1 MFILLSQSDEDYNQS
16 GEESGECNN
25 LPSSNVFLKKNNK
38 LKKKGRKCQWSEP
51 LVINLAYIIVENY
64 KYMETLLMT
73 DTKNAKNG
81 QYMDCIIKELKD
93 KCVDQGKEFLFDM
106 NQTRQ
111 KFRRCVVACR
121 AVTLKIKISYRTK
134 RFQKS
139 KDYGE

>member
-1 MFILLSQSDEDYNQS
+1 
-16 GEESGECNN
+16 
-25 LPSSNVFLKKNNK
+25 
-38 LKKKGRKCQWSEP
+38 
-51 LVINLAYIIVENY
+51 
-64 KYMETLLMT
+64 
-73 DTKNAKNG
+73 
-81 QYMDCIIKELKD
+81 MDCIIKELKD

-121 AVTLKIKISYRTK
+121 AVTLKIKISYRIK